1 MGPESIRVDQH
12 PAGDSLLCGITL
24 SHMTV
29 RCAVSVIARPPV
41 TIATLSYVC
50 GVWAGPTCRHLVMNL
65 SEALNMQLGVFMAS
79 GSCSD
84 SFPLSEENGDS
95 DQAGPAAGH
104 VPGVELGR

>member
-1 MGPESIRVDQH
+1 MDQH

-50 GVWAGPTCRHLVMNL
+50 GVWAGPTCRHLVVNL

-84 SFPLSEENGDS
+84 FFPFMSEENG
-95 DQAGPAAGH
+95 GH